1 MDFFKIRNASQVC
14 MSSLHKGHATL
25 QCNIY
30 SNFSICTA
38 EVSTRF
44 PIFIIINELKEHK
57 S

>member
-1 MDFFKIRNASQVC
+1 MDFLKIWNASQIC

-25 QCNIY
+25 QCNMY

-44 PIFIIINELKEHK
+44 LIFIIINVL
-57 S
+57 